1 MREGGD
7 SAMGGDRSCL
17 RQARSAPRAVGHCP
31 DGHRSVVFGVLLAL
45 AMVVLPARA
54 QEAWQPILQPPAE
67 GEYWRKDDSIALL
80 LPEDLPVE
88 TLQRLALELD
98 SFDVTSFVRREGALA
113 ILEPP
118 QPLEGGV
125 HSLRLV
131 EYGADG
137 SIIERG
143 TWTIEVRRSASFER
157 LEARANLDG
166 AIFARIAD
174 KNVDGVDRVTGQSAG
189 EGSLVMG
196 EGGWESNTTANY
208 FYNSQKQQ
216 SLTGHQLDLGEYRIT
231 NSYRNDTISSQLN
244 LGHHDVGA
252 QNFIMNGFYRRGVSA
267 RIGPASERLSVTGFA
282 LRSESLVGIR
292 DFGGIE
298 EANHRVEGA
307 YLRLR
312 PIEALSDN
320 LEITGTAYDGEG
332 DSLGFGSSGS
342 SEINS
347 GRGGDVAIDTR
358 WLDNRLRLR
367 GEFALS
373 DFDFDGDDQG
383 FESETDQAYGLL
395 ASYSIFNGEE
405 IEGQF
410 VTWDIG
416 LQHEKVGSYFA
427 SLANPFVVH
436 DRVTTSAYTN
446 LVWGEYALQVQG
458 GYQVNNVEDFAGL
471 PTDNTISLFA
481 SGTYTP
487 TIEPEPDGSLSWTG
501 QPILGLTVNYV
512 DIDQTDFPAV
522 FLGEEGDN
530 RTRGIT
536 GMVGSSYE
544 TWSWTLTQGF
554 TNFKATATSSND
566 SWNSF
571 TDLSGYFTLGE
582 RVSISPY
589 TQWNYLEEQDVGST
603 SSLALGFST
612 SLAIVPEV
620 LSGSLNYNVNLAA
633 GATDQADSHYLGGEL
648 LWAFLPA
655 EINRPGLAMSLSGSF
670 QDSSDASFSA
680 APDRIYQVFLGLKV
694 NMPAAY

>member
-1 MREGGD
+1 MLGI
-7 SAMGGDRSCL
+7 
-17 RQARSAPRAVGHCP
+17 
-31 DGHRSVVFGVLLAL
+31 LLAL
-45 AMVVLPARA
+45 TIVVLPARA
-54 QEAWQPILQPPAE
+54 QETWQPILQPPAE
-67 GEYWRKDDSIALL
+67 GEFWRKGDSIALL

-88 TLQRLALELD
+88 VLQRLALELD

-113 ILEPP
+113 ILDPP
-118 QPLEGGV
+118 QPLEGGI
-125 HSLRLV
+125 HNLRLV

-143 TWTIEVRRSASFER
+143 AWIFEVRRTESLEK

-166 AIFARIAD
+166 AVFARIAD
-174 KNVDGVDRVTGQSAG
+174 KDVDGVDRVTGQSAG
-189 EGSLVMG
+189 EGSLVLG

-216 SLTGHQLDLGEYRIT
+216 SLTGHQLDLGEYRVT

-244 LGHHDVGA
+244 LGHHDIGA

-282 LRSESLVGIR
+282 LRSESLVGVR
-292 DFGGIE
+292 DISGIE
-298 EANHRVEGA
+298 EARHRVQGA
-307 YLRLR
+307 HMRLR
-312 PIEALSDN
+312 PIESLAGN
-320 LEITGTAYDGEG
+320 LEITGTAYDGTG
-332 DSLGFGSSGS
+332 DSLGFGSTGI
-342 SEINS
+342 SEESS

-358 WLDNRLRLR
+358 WFDDRLRLR

-383 FESETDQAYGLL
+383 FGPEMDQAYGLL

-405 IEGQF
+405 VEGQF

-436 DRVTTSAYTN
+436 DRVTTSGYTN

-458 GYQVNNVEDFAGL
+458 GYQANNVEDFAGL
-471 PTDNTISLFA
+471 PTDNIISLFA

-487 TIEPEPDGSLSWTG
+487 TIEPEPDGSLPWIG

-512 DIDQTDFPAV
+512 DVDQTDLPAV
-522 FLGEEGDN
+522 FIGEEGN
-530 RTRGIT
+530 NQTRGVT

-544 TWSWTLTQGF
+544 TWGWTLTQGF
-554 TNFKATATSSND
+554 TSFEATATSAND

-582 RVSISPY
+582 RVSVSPY
-589 TQWNYLEEQDVGST
+589 SQWNFLKEQGIGST
-603 SSLALGFST
+603 SSLALGIST
-612 SLAIVPEV
+612 SVDIVPEV
-620 LSGSLNYNVNLAA
+620 LTSSLNYNVNLAA

-670 QDSSDASFSA
+670 QDSSGVSFST